1 MVVDDASLVVVFF
14 CLGVGVVTAFRLVD
28 ATSSGVGLIF
38 VVVVVVLLLRTGVTG
53 EAGFNKACLRGR
65 RPTRVESG
73 VTGTGGAG
81 GAAVEWLA
89 ITAASSSSPVWV
101 EVILR
106 GFLVT
111 GGRGDDKGIFIN
123 GVVGV
128 GIVAVWMALDGR
140 RPRFAGVVVVI
151 GTVGMDTSGWL
162 GG

>member
-28 ATSSGVGLIF
+28 ATNSGVGLIF

-81 GAAVEWLA
+81 GAA
-89 ITAASSSSPVWV
+89 PVWV

-111 GGRGDDKGIFIN
+111 GGRGDDKGIFIK

-128 GIVAVWMALDGR
+128 VVMGIVVVVVVVAVWRAVDGR
-140 RPRFAGVVVVI
+140 RPRFAGVGVVVVI